1 MKQELVTCVAG
12 NRLDIDL
19 VYYPSVSVYLANV
32 LVVRRFS
39 DHRCFCHSIA
49 LSLLMLSLDES
60 VLSNKISA
68 LM

>member
-19 VYYPSVSVYLANV
+19 VYYLSVNVNLANV
-32 LVVRRFS
+32 LLVHRFS

-49 LSLLMLSLDES
+49 LSLLMLSLD
-60 VLSNKISA
+60 
-68 LM
+68 

>member
-19 VYYPSVSVYLANV
+19 VYYPSVNVDLANV
-32 LVVRRFS
+32 LEVHKFS

-49 LSLLMLSLDES
+49 LSLLMLSQD
-60 VLSNKISA
+60 
-68 LM
+68 